1 MKLWGKRSPGEP
13 PAGAAP
19 PCPHAGVPRI
29 RGRRYWARSR
39 LWTVKELV
47 CADCGQ
53 PLRPA
58 RGSGR

>member
-1 MKLWGKRSPGEP
+1 MKRWGRRSGEP

-19 PCPHAGVPRI
+19 SCPHASMPRVVS
-29 RGRRYWARSR
+29 RRYWARSR

-53 PLRPA
+53 PLRPPSP
-58 RGSGR
+58 SGG

>member
-1 MKLWGKRSPGEP
+1 MKLRGKRSPGEP

-19 PCPHAGVPRI
+19 PCPQASVPRI
-29 RGRRYWARSR
+29 RGKRYWARSC

-58 RGSGR
+58 RGSGC